1 MKSQKTKYLI
11 KRRYCWISIFSFWFA
26 QHWPE
31 QRIIFVLSLVLFTF
45 SPKGRKRVLSR
56 LDFDILVQLQFPIQ
70 LPCFNFTTITN
81 PYLGVQLFTQKFL
94 SEIPEINFNLQLDLF
109 LRRVGRDVH
118 STDSDSPWRSSPR
131 LLPNPDSRRRVAA
144 FDPYWRD
151 LLRFCYDFHH
161 CFPL

>member
-1 MKSQKTKYLI
+1 
-11 KRRYCWISIFSFWFA
+11 
-26 QHWPE
+26 
-31 QRIIFVLSLVLFTF
+31 VLSLVLFAFEKEGVTIL
-45 SPKGRKRVLSR
+45 PLKGRASR

-81 PYLGVQLFTQKFL
+81 PYLGVQLFTQRFL

-118 STDSDSPWRSSPR
+118 STDSDSPWRSAPR

-144 FDPYWRD
+144 FDPY
-151 LLRFCYDFHH
+151 
-161 CFPL
+161 

>member
-1 MKSQKTKYLI
+1 MFFPSPVRTADEESKNKILNKKALLLNIYLFFLVCAALT
-11 KRRYCWISIFSFWFA
+11 RRASA
-26 QHWPE
+26 E
-31 QRIIFVLSLVLFTF
+31 RRRRIIFVLSLVLFTF
-45 SPKGRKRVLSR
+45 SPTGRKRMLSR

-118 STDSDSPWRSSPR
+118 STDSDSPWRSAPR

-144 FDPYWRD
+144 FDPY
-151 LLRFCYDFHH
+151 
-161 CFPL
+161 